1 MVTPHRCDK
10 YLQMLAFLSDCI
22 DPEGYA
28 LDLPME
34 IRQRAARILGLLPA
48 EVAKPAHQESPPA

>member
-1 MVTPHRCDK
+1 MSPHRCEK
-10 YLQMLAFLSDCI
+10 YLQMLAFLSDCV

-28 LDLPME
+28 LDLSME

-48 EVAKPAHQESPPA
+48 EVAHIEPAEPPPP